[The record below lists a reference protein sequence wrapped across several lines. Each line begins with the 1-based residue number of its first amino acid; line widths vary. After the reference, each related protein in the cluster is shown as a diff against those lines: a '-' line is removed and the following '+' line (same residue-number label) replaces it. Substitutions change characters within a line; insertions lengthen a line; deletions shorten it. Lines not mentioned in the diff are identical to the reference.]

1 MKRVITVMSLTLAM
15 ALMATAA
22 FAGPGMWGGRFYG
35 MGPAVSNLT
44 PEQSSKIL
52 ALQQAHHEEIA
63 PIQEQLWAKKMEL
76 RSLCVT
82 PNPDSE
88 KVRSLQQEI
97 FVLVDQLQEKNT
109 KLRLEIMKV
118 ITP

>member
-1 MKRVITVMSLTLAM
+1 MRKTVTVISLTLVL

-35 MGPAVSNLT
+35 MGPAVPNLT

-52 ALQQAHHEEIA
+52 ALQQAHYEEII
-63 PIQEQLWAKKMEL
+63 PIQEQLWAKKTEL
-76 RSLCVT
+76 RGLWLT
-82 PNPDSE
+82 PNPDPE
-88 KVRSLQQEI
+88 KVRTLQQDI
-97 FVLVDQLQEKNT
+97 LVLVDQLQEKNT
-109 KLRLEIMKV
+109 NLRLEIMKV